1 VDARDKRGHDDG
13 EANRSDRNLLA
24 CLENGRGSGPVRSRA
39 GDLACVLHFA
49 AGMDLN
55 TITDVVMPRGRAD
68 LPSWQAGDAWLGG
81 GTWLYSEPQPAL
93 RRMVDLTALAWEP
106 IVRTRTAGN
115 SGIEIAATCTI
126 AGLFDFAF
134 QSDWPAASLI
144 TSCCRSLLGSFKIWN
159 MATVGG
165 NICMALPAGPMI
177 SLATALDAVATIWT
191 ADGATRTCRIA
202 DFVIGPR
209 ETMLQA
215 GELLRAITVESAALH
230 RRYAFRKISLNPLG
244 RSAALLIGMCN
255 PATGGFTLTVT
266 ASTRR
271 PVQISFA
278 HMPDEMALGAMLA
291 ETIPD
296 RLYYDDV
303 HGAPEWRRHVTHH
316 FAQEI
321 RRELA
326 EAPA

>member
-1 VDARDKRGHDDG
+1 
-13 EANRSDRNLLA
+13 
-24 CLENGRGSGPVRSRA
+24 
-39 GDLACVLHFA
+39 
-49 AGMDLN
+49 MDLN
-55 TITDVVMPRGRAD
+55 TITDVVTPGGRAD

-106 IVRTRTAGN
+106 IVRTRTADK

-126 AGLFDFAF
+126 AELFEFASH
-134 QSDWPAASLI
+134 SDWPAARLI

-177 SLATALDAVATIWT
+177 SLATALDGVATIWT
-191 ADGATRTCRIA
+191 ADGATRACRIA

-209 ETMLQA
+209 ETVLQA
-215 GELLRAITVESAALH
+215 GELLRAITVDGAALR
-230 RRYAFRKISLNPLG
+230 RRYVFRRISLNPLG
-244 RSAALLIGMCN
+244 RSGALLIGTCD

-278 HMPDEMALGAMLA
+278 QIPDDNTLRTKLA
-291 ETIPD
+291 EAIPD
-296 RLYYDDV
+296 QLYYDDV

>member
-1 VDARDKRGHDDG
+1 
-13 EANRSDRNLLA
+13 
-24 CLENGRGSGPVRSRA
+24 
-39 GDLACVLHFA
+39 
-49 AGMDLN
+49 MDLN

-68 LPSWQAGDAWLGG
+68 LPPWQAGDAWLGG

-106 IVRTRTAGN
+106 IVRTPTADK

-126 AGLFDFAF
+126 AGLFDFAS
-134 QSDWPAASLI
+134 QSDWPAATLI

-191 ADGATRTCRIA
+191 ADGATRTCGIS

-209 ETMLQA
+209 ETVLQS
-215 GELLRAITVESAALH
+215 GELLRAIRVDGAALR
-230 RRYAFRKISLNPLG
+230 RRYAFRRISLNPLG
-244 RSAALLIGMCN
+244 RSAALLIGACD
-255 PATGGFTLTVT
+255 PATGGLTLTVT

-278 HMPDEMALGAMLA
+278 HMPDETTLRARLA
-291 ETIPD
+291 EAIPD
-296 RLYYDDV
+296 DLYFDDV
-303 HGAPEWRRHVTHH
+303 HGAPDWRRHVTYHL
-316 FAQEI
+316 ARDI

-326 EAPA
+326 EALA